1 MRSHKTHAD
10 LADSISNAHRT
21 VGQNKLADKYA
32 KVAAHHL
39 EQSNKHKKSTSMLSK
54 IGLNAKKHPIL
65 YGIGAAGLIA
75 GGRALKRNREDGQE
89 GNYQ

>member
-32 KVAAHHL
+32 KIATHHL
-39 EQSNKHKKSTSMLSK
+39 EQANKHKKSISLLSK
-54 IGLNAKKHPIL
+54 VGLNVKKHPIL
-65 YGIGAAGLIA
+65 YGIGAAGMIA
-75 GGRALKRNREDGQE
+75 GGRAMQRNKQE
-89 GNYQ
+89 ENYQ